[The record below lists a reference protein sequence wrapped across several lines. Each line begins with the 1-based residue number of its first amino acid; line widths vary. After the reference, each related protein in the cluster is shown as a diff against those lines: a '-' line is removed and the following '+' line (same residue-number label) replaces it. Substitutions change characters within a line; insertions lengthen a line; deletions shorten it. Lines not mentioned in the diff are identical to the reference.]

1 MRTPDISIIVPI
13 YNSENYLAQTI
24 ESILN
29 QSIDNIEILLV
40 NDGSTDSSLEI
51 CNEYANK
58 DNRIRVFDKENA
70 GQGEARNYGMK
81 YAKGRYYMF
90 IDADD
95 LYEKDSCESMLR
107 EIEKYKADFVTGNYQ
122 IIDNNGVK
130 WSTPAFDVEKYQEM
144 ILDPYDHEKSFW
156 VMNNTV
162 WNKIY
167 RAEFLKKNNIT
178 FKVPTPT
185 EDVYFALM
193 CYIKAQKRVYLPKV
207 IYLYRNTPN
216 STSKNCSMKYF
227 QKYNRSS
234 KALYEGMKEADG
246 VGFYRYVHAKL
257 NAYILCQI
265 IDSEKVTNKDKKQ
278 LVKDFKW
285 YFELSTKLKAD
296 VIHDSLKD
304 LYSYIVDEKYEK
316 AIKEMI
322 RLKEYRESIPIE
334 KRKRMSYPTLA
345 DYKKMEKYDEE
356 FKKGA

>member
-1 MRTPDISIIVPI
+1 MKTPEISVIVPI
-13 YNSENYLAQTI
+13 YNAEQYLAQTI
-24 ESILN
+24 ESIIN
-29 QSIDNIEILLV
+29 QSFKNIEIILV
-40 NDGSTDSSLEI
+40 NDGATDSSPAI
-51 CNEYANK
+51 CEEYAKKDKRIIVANK
-58 DNRIRVFDKENA
+58 PNGGLAD
-70 GQGEARNYGMK
+70 ARNYGMK
-81 YAKGRYYMF
+81 QAHGKYYMF

-95 LYEKDSCESMLR
+95 LFEVDSCECMLN
-107 EIEKYKADFVTGNYQ
+107 EIKKHDADYVIGNYQ
-122 IIDNNGVK
+122 IIDDDGKK
-130 WSTPAFDVEKYQEM
+130 WPAPAFDQEKYTNM
-144 ILDPYDHEKSFW
+144 VLDINDHEKSFW

-193 CYIKAQKRVYLPKV
+193 CYIKAQKSVYLPKV

-227 QKYNRSS
+227 EKYNNSS

-285 YFELSTKLKAD
+285 YFELSTELKAD

-316 AIKEMI
+316 ALKEMI
-322 RLKEYRESIPIE
+322 RLKEYREGIPIE

-356 FKKGA
+356 YKKGA